1 MNTLDLTNKINKF
14 VHLQLDK
21 IAVNNPVI
29 NVMKPIII
37 RAVDNNINKITSKL
51 GLIADNEGNVDVENI
66 IPEMIDNIKTSSPF
80 SINTPLGE
88 IVIGG
93 GNIRFTIPYTNKE
106 LLFDSQDL
114 DYFKEIL
121 TT

>member
-1 MNTLDLTNKINKF
+1 MNTLDLTSKINKF